1 MELSQQTI
9 YILISIGILIII
21 YLIICKMLKPLGVLP
36 KALAEALEG
45 LLIILFEMSATLIKY
60 LLVLIK
66 STFPVIF
73 EHLLKLIIATFLI
86 VIRAITWLIN
96 GLVKLLN
103 RLFRL
108 TQNSS

>member
-9 YILISIGILIII
+9 LVVIGFGVLTLLYI
-21 YLIICKMLKPLGVLP
+21 IICKMLKPLGVLP

-45 LLIILFEMSATLIKY
+45 LLILLYEMLATLVKY
-60 LLVLIK
+60 VMVLIK

-73 EHLLKLIIATFLI
+73 EHLLKLIIAFFLLFI
-86 VIRAITWLIN
+86 KGFTWAIN